1 MTISSFM
8 QKVQEM
14 LTIERMEDLN
24 KIIQIEK
31 ENRRLIKRIK
41 YLEKKNKKKRLF
53 SPVSLAKLP

>member
-1 MTISSFM
+1 M